1 MPFYNHSGNRYQGP
15 QGSQWTL
22 SAEAAMMARVSE
34 QPWFLLKIIRTFFVK
49 VFLDHI
55 HFKEAS

>member
-1 MPFYNHSGNRYQGP
+1 MPFYNHSGNKFQVA
-15 QGSQWTL
+15 QSNQWTL

-34 QPWFLLKIIRTFFVK
+34 QPWSLMKIIRTFFVK

-55 HFKEAS
+55 HFKEAI